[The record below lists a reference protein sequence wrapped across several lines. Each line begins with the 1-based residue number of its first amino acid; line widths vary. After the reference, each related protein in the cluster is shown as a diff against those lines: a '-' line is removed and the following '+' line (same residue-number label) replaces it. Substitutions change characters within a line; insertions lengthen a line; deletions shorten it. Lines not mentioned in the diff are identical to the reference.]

1 MSEEMNVQ
9 KRVIGN
15 QAQTTDT
22 TFDRVLSHMAVIERH
37 FKDDLDWINTI
48 SNNATLFST
57 TDNINTAQK
66 VFYDRMDNIQDDLHS
81 LLEMRGYLKDRY
93 GVGKMG
99 ITDAYDFGNPQE
111 FLLISLQNDLNR
123 LIVMA
128 KALLDLYDNI
138 IERTDSFYA
147 NDDEEDETPSPS
159 ADFETFAATQYK
171 EEMNN
176 NE

>member
-9 KRVIGN
+9 KRVIVN
-15 QAQTTDT
+15 QTQTTDT

-66 VFYDRMDNIQDDLHS
+66 VFYDRMDSIQDDLHS

-99 ITDAYDFGNPQE
+99 IMDAYDFGNPQE

-123 LIVMA
+123 LVVMA

-138 IERTDSFYA
+138 IERADSSYV
-147 NDDEEDETPSPS
+147 DDEEDEMPSPS
-159 ADFETFAATQYK
+159 ADFETFAEK
-171 EEMNN
+171 
-176 NE
+176 

>member
-15 QAQTTDT
+15 QTQATDN

-48 SNNATLFST
+48 SNNTALFST
-57 TDNINTAQK
+57 TGNINIAQK

-81 LLEMRGYLKDRY
+81 LLEMRGYLADRY

-99 ITDAYDFGNPQE
+99 IMDTYDFGNPQE

-123 LIVMA
+123 LVVMA
-128 KALLDLYDNI
+128 KALLDLYDDI
-138 IERTDSFYA
+138 IERVDSSYVD
-147 NDDEEDETPSPS
+147 DDEEDEISSPS
-159 ADFETFAATQYK
+159 AGF
-171 EEMNN
+171 
-176 NE
+176 

>member
-15 QAQTTDT
+15 QAQATDNA
-22 TFDRVLSHMAVIERH
+22 FDRVLSHMAVIERH

-48 SNNATLFST
+48 SNNAVLFGT
-57 TDNINTAQK
+57 TDNKNIAQK

-81 LLEMRGYLKDRY
+81 LLEMRGYLKDHY

-99 ITDAYDFGNPQE
+99 ITDTYDFGNPQE
-111 FLLISLQNDLNR
+111 FLIISLQNDLNR
-123 LIVMA
+123 LIVKA

-138 IERTDSFYA
+138 IERADSSYV
-147 NDDEEDETPSPS
+147 NDDEKDETPSPR
-159 ADFETFAATQYK
+159 ADFETFFK
-171 EEMNN
+171 KMK
-176 NE
+176 